1 VIDGSRLRSALLFLL
16 TLFGLVFLVVFLAGL
31 RRLAGKR
38 QPAAIARVW
47 PPSPAEI
54 LTGVVTVFFDTFG
67 IGSFATTTAIFRTW
81 RLVPDEL
88 IPGTLNVGHALSS
101 VLSAFVFIGLVPV
114 APGTLL
120 SMIAA
125 AGLGAWLGAGVVAH
139 LPRYRVRIGMG
150 SALLVA
156 AGIMLLTQLGVLPG
170 GGEALELSGPRL
182 AVAVAANFVLGGL
195 MTLGIGLYAPCMIVI
210 SFLGMNPRAA
220 FPIMMGSCAL
230 LLPISGIRFVRE
242 ERYDPA
248 ASIGLTLGGLPAL
261 LFAAY
266 VVKSLPVTAVRWLV
280 VAVVLYT
287 ALTLLRAGWKE
298 LDSRADRTS

>member
-1 VIDGSRLRSALLFLL
+1 MNDGSRLRSALLFLL
-16 TLFGLVFLVVFLAGL
+16 TLFGLVFLLVFLAGL

-54 LTGVVTVFFDTFG
+54 LTGAVTVFFDTFG
-67 IGSFATTTAIFRTW
+67 IGSFATTTAIFRGW
-81 RLVPDEL
+81 RMVPDEL

-182 AVAVAANFVLGGL
+182 VVAVAANFALGGL

-266 VVKSLPVTAVRWLV
+266 VVKSLPVSAVRWLV

>member
-1 VIDGSRLRSALLFLL
+1 MIDGSRLRSALLFLL